1 MISASALL
9 ILFLSSVSALTAP
22 VAALDRRAILGRFAS
37 AATAVVAL
45 PALAITPPGTPHSTN
60 VFPAHTRH
68 IVHFSNLIVIVV
80 CSNSTPG
87 SRPTFAGEFNDP
99 QHPGC
104 KRNIKLA
111 GSQVSVPRAAFL
123 LVFLACPRTPPFLF
137 SGSPKLPQF
146 ACFAPTIHKRLF
158 IRPFWTSRR
167 SSAVR
172 TRTALPGR

>member
-9 ILFLSSVSALTAP
+9 ILFLSSVSALTVP

-45 PALAITPPGTPHSTN
+45 PALAITPPG
-60 VFPAHTRH
+60 
-68 IVHFSNLIVIVV
+68 
-80 CSNSTPG
+80 

-111 GSQVSVPRAAFL
+111 GSQAIIRGADEDG
-123 LVFLACPRTPPFLF
+123 TPWKVTGKV
-137 SGSPKLPQF
+137 SGSEMIVDFSPKGGPKAVPAKWNGLGIQF
-146 ACFAPTIHKRLF
+146 PDGNV
-158 IRPFWTSRR
+158 WTKASLIENPDYVRYGSGI
-167 SSAVR
+167 SSTVFRGQAADER
-172 TRTALPGR
+172 I

>member
-1 MISASALL
+1 MMSASALL
-9 ILFLSSVSALTAP
+9 ILFLSSVSALTVP

-104 KRNIKLA
+104 QRTIKLA
-111 GSQVSVPRAAFL
+111 GSQVSVPRAVFL
-123 LVFLACPRTPPFLF
+123 LVF
-137 SGSPKLPQF
+137 
-146 ACFAPTIHKRLF
+146 
-158 IRPFWTSRR
+158 
-167 SSAVR
+167 
-172 TRTALPGR
+172 